1 MKAPKMSLA
10 AASSQDKETLLGVA
24 AWNLSM
30 PLYSISCPGVT
41 SKDGSYAYS
50 HNTYAQAGVHT
61 HTSVCLSV
69 SFFSLCLPL
78 SLPLFLFLFLFYPL
92 H

>member
-10 AASSQDKETLLGVA
+10 AASSWDKETLLRVA
-24 AWNLSM
+24 AWDLSM

-50 HNTYAQAGVHT
+50 HNTYAQAGAHT
-61 HTSVCLSV
+61 PLCVCLSLSSPSV
-69 SFFSLCLPL
+69 YPPL
-78 SLPLFLFLFLFYPL
+78 SPFFFFCFYSI
-92 H
+92 HCTK